1 MEKKLRKKE
10 LSKIRG
16 GIVSGNTKVRLAGDD
31 TNTVWN
37 CSCTGTGNNNN
48 QATSCTCADSGCK
61 PQQLERR

>member
-1 MEKKLRKKE
+1 MKTKLNLKE

-16 GIVSGNTKVRLAGDD
+16 GVVRGAPPGLPGAGDD

-48 QATSCTCADSGCK
+48 QATSCSCADSGCK
-61 PQQLERR
+61 